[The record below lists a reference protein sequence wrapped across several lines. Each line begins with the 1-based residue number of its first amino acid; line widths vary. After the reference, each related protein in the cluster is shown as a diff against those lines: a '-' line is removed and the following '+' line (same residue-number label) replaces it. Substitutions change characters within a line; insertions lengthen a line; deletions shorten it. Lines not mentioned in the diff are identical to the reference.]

1 MTCVW
6 DLHKYQFWDTPKT
19 CGLRWGLNLINNLSY
34 RRMLVDEAM
43 NNQNDASSVH
53 MLDSLVYSM
62 LDMEFVN
69 YDMENN

>member
-1 MTCVW
+1 
-6 DLHKYQFWDTPKT
+6 
-19 CGLRWGLNLINNLSY
+19 
-34 RRMLVDEAM
+34 MLVDEAM

-53 MLDSLVYSM
+53 LLDSLVYSM